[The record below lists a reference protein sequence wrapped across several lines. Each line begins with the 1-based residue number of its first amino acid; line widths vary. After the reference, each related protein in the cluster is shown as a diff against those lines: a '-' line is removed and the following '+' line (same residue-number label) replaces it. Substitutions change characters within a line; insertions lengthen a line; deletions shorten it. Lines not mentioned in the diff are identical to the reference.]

1 MFVQILTRSLPY
13 ALLAILISAGTAT
26 ATNIWYEPTDGEL
39 SDDYLNPTALTL
51 TYGAG
56 GDDIF
61 FQTPE
66 SLTTDRDYFTI
77 TVASGYEL
85 SSLVLTQF
93 DTSPS
98 TNLGFIA
105 VSSGASFAT
114 PPASPNP
121 ALLLGYALV
130 GTAHVGTDILDDL
143 GAAAGTI
150 GFSGALGSGTY
161 SFWAQDNTAFD
172 EDWTLTFVTSP
183 IPEPSTGLLMGLGL
197 VGLSARRRALR
208 A

>member
-1 MFVQILTRSLPY
+1 MFVQTLGRCLPY
-13 ALLAILISAGTAT
+13 ALLALLISTGTAT
-26 ATNIWYEPTDGEL
+26 AANIWNEPIDGEL

-51 TYGAG
+51 TIGGAS
-56 GDDIF
+56 DDVF

-66 SLTTDRDYFTI
+66 SLITDRDYFTI

-85 SSLVLTQF
+85 SALVLAQF

-105 VSSGASFAT
+105 IASGANFPTSG
-114 PPASPNP
+114 ASPNP

-130 GTAHVGTDILDDL
+130 GAAHVGTDILDDL

-150 GFSGALGSGTY
+150 GFSGSLGSGTY
-161 SFWAQDNTAFD
+161 SFWAQDNTASD
-172 EDWTLTFVTSP
+172 EDWTISFVTSP

-197 VGLSARRRALR
+197 AGFGIIRRKA